1 MMNIYAA
8 KLAADILRESS
19 LGDPI
24 GRQHVIDQLDAISSG
39 RWIMVPFDSN
49 EKNTEEARRH
59 ISYIYHILSRPDPT
73 CEEYR
78 GAISA
83 AKAYIE
89 DTCKFVLET

>member
-1 MMNIYAA
+1 
-8 KLAADILRESS
+8 
-19 LGDPI
+19 
-24 GRQHVIDQLDAISSG
+24 
-39 RWIMVPFDSN
+39 MVPLDSN